1 MRLVQFL
8 ILLIV
13 ATLISSC
20 TSSSTTKYWEEIG
33 SLDVGLAK
41 ERAKSFL
48 LEQHP
53 ELLNVEI
60 KFVQLMAR
68 YHPIYKPSLTVI
80 FVHANSFKPIEE
92 NQTLGTGDIYGLKYY
107 MEILQVEFSAAGLPI
122 EISLD
127 ESLLGKD
134 EQKSRERFLSTYNS
148 Y

>member
-1 MRLVQFL
+1 MKSFQFVT
-8 ILLIV
+8 LLIF
-13 ATLISSC
+13 ATLIGSC
-20 TSSSTTKYWEEIG
+20 GTSDTARYWQDIG

-48 LEQHP
+48 VEQRP
-53 ELLNVEI
+53 ELSNVEI
-60 KFVQLMAR
+60 KFVQLMAS
-68 YHPIYKPSLTVI
+68 YHPVYEPSLTVI

-107 MEILQVEFSAAGLPI
+107 MEMLEVEFSAAGVPI
-122 EISLD
+122 ELSLN